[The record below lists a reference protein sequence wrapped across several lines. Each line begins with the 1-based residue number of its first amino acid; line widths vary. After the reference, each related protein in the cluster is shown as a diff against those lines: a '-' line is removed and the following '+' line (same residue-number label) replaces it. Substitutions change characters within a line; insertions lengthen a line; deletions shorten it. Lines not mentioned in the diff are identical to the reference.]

1 MRVPAS
7 SSLKKGA
14 AWQSRKQH
22 RNAKWSRRWPRLK
35 PESALRKRLV
45 CKTRVTRN
53 KARRCSKKCYGAR
66 RSSERRRCELARI
79 TTRRL
84 QTSVTKSVSE
94 SRQQSTQRGKK
105 LRRALALSLNA
116 ILVTE

>member
-22 RNAKWSRRWPRLK
+22 RNAKWSRPWPRLK
-35 PESALRKRLV
+35 PESALRKRLA

-53 KARRCSKKCYGAR
+53 RARRCSKKCYGAR
-66 RSSERRRCELARI
+66 RSSERRKCELARI
-79 TTRRL
+79 ITSRL
-84 QTSVTKSVSE
+84 QTSVTNSVSE
-94 SRQQSTQRGKK
+94 SNKQSTQSGKK
-105 LRRALALSLNA
+105 LRQALASSLSATLETA
-116 ILVTE
+116 